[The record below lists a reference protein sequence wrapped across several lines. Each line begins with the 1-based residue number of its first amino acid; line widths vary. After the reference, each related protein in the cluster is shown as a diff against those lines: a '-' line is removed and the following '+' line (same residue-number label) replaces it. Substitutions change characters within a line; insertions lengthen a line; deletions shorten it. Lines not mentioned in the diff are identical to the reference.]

1 MGADS
6 DLTQRGAKLETGAV
20 GSIQVQDQARARS
33 NYNGTIE
40 FYALTKNT
48 VLLLPFLHFKEKVR
62 RHVMELLV
70 A

>member
-40 FYALTKNT
+40 FYALTQEYGSSSSIST
-48 VLLLPFLHFKEKVR
+48 KEKVR